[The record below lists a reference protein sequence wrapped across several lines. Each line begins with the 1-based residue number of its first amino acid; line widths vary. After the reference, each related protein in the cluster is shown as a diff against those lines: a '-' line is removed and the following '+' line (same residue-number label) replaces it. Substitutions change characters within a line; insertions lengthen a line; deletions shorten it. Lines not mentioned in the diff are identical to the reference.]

1 MKCELNPNIKSISG
15 KVGGMLFKTYKRPNG
30 KTETRMYFMPRKKNG
45 KYGYTRTTRV
55 TDKEKVHRSLFAQAS
70 AMVSVMTDEEKQRYH
85 TEWQKAK
92 YMFNGKKYASFRGY
106 IVARLYADLKTRN
119 TPTEA

>member
-30 KTETRMYFMPRKKNG
+30 KTETRAYFMPVKANG
-45 KYGYTRTTRV
+45 KYGYTRKTKV
-55 TDKEKVHRSLFAQAS
+55 TDKEKARRSLFSQAS
-70 AMVSVMTDEEKQRYH
+70 AMVSLMTDDEKQRYH

-92 YMFNGKKYASFRGY
+92 YMFNGKKYVSFRGY

-119 TPTEA
+119 NPSEA